1 MLRANG
7 LCKIAATV
15 WFWNEKRLRP
25 IAAIPMSRTSPP
37 NCASPGLSLGS
48 LIARDPAGG
57 VAALFAGRRV
67 SYSFNTRVAIRR
79 ACDLL
84 GLKPGDEVLVP
95 AYHCG
100 SELDPLLAAGL
111 SVRLYPVDRATRID
125 PAQIARLI
133 TPQTR
138 AIYLTHYFGVLHPN
152 TAAIRQL
159 CDDYGLW
166 LIEDCALSLLS
177 GQSPAEGHTGDIAL
191 FCFYKLFPV
200 LGGGALVLNT
210 DKITG
215 TVAFANPA
223 PRKLVAKA
231 LIRAVLDAVLG
242 RAGIAAL
249 RKLRPRK
256 DTAPAARTAYPDMP
270 ADYYFD
276 PALKDA
282 GISRVT
288 ARAMGSFNVA
298 GTISVRR
305 ANYQQYQVALAGL
318 PGITQLY
325 PDLPDDACPLNMPV
339 LVENRDALCAAL
351 TAQGIGATPW
361 WAGFH
366 QGIDVSGFPD
376 AAYLKNHLLALP
388 LHQTMGTA
396 HVAHVVDRLTAAMR
410 PS

>member
-1 MLRANG
+1 
-7 LCKIAATV
+7 
-15 WFWNEKRLRP
+15 
-25 IAAIPMSRTSPP
+25 MSRISPP

-48 LIARDPAGG
+48 LIARDSAGG
-57 VAALFAGRRV
+57 VPALFAGRRV

-79 ACDLL
+79 SCDIL

-111 SVRLYPVDRATRID
+111 SVRLYPVDRSTRID
-125 PAQIARLI
+125 PDDITRRI

-138 AIYLTHYFGVLHPN
+138 AVYLTHYFGVLHPN

-159 CDDYGLW
+159 CDDHGLW

-177 GQSPAEGHTGDIAL
+177 GVTPAEGRAGHVAL

-210 DKITG
+210 DRMTAP
-215 TVAFANPA
+215 VVFANPA
-223 PRKLVAKA
+223 PRKLVVKA

-256 DTAPAARTAYPDMP
+256 DTAPAARATYPDMP
-270 ADYYFD
+270 ANYYFD
-276 PALKDA
+276 PALEGA
-282 GISRVT
+282 GISHVT
-288 ARAMGSFNVA
+288 TRAIGAFNVA
-298 GTISVRR
+298 GTIRARR
-305 ANYQQYQVALAGL
+305 ANYHQYQVALAGL
-318 PGITQLY
+318 PGVTQLY
-325 PDLPDDACPLNMPV
+325 PSLPDDACPLNMPI
-339 LVENRDALCAAL
+339 LVENRDAVCAAL

-396 HVAHVVDRLTAAMR
+396 HIAHVVDRLAAAMR
-410 PS
+410 SA